1 MSEVP
6 AKHMV
11 IGGAGFLGSH
21 IVTTLKARSDV
32 TVGVFDLVQPS
43 PSKSVEGVEYFTGDI
58 TRETRLIEVFKQFG
72 PAVVYYTA
80 SPIHGLSPDVYFCV
94 NEEGTRVVVSACRA
108 SGIKIIVYTSSTGVV
123 WTGADLDGVT
133 EDNVPVPSKGYDAY
147 HATKALGEKVILNA
161 NDVDGMKVVIL
172 RPCGMTG
179 ERDKQLMWRV
189 AKLYEDGQHNVQ
201 IGDNTNLVD
210 YLYAGNAA
218 QAHVLAADCLL
229 ERPETVAGQIFFITN
244 GQPMPQWTFNR
255 LIFKEL
261 GDNGSKK
268 IIIIPR
274 ALALFLAMITELVCK
289 ITGKKSEFNLF
300 NVLFAT
306 GVQWYNIDK
315 ARLLLGYEPKISLE
329 EGIHR
334 TVEWWKASGAENQK

>member
-1 MSEVP
+1 M
-6 AKHMV
+6 
-11 IGGAGFLGSH
+11 IGRTYKGQS
-21 IVTTLKARSDV
+21 
-32 TVGVFDLVQPS
+32 
-43 PSKSVEGVEYFTGDI
+43 
-58 TRETRLIEVFKQFG
+58 
-72 PAVVYYTA
+72 

-108 SGIKIIVYTSSTGVV
+108 SGIKRIVYTSSTGVV
-123 WTGADLDGVT
+123 WTGADLEGVT

-147 HATKALGEKVILNA
+147 HHTKALGEKVILNA
-161 NDVDGMKVVIL
+161 NDVDGMKVAIL

-189 AKLYEDGQHNVQ
+189 AKLYDDGQHNVQ

-210 YLYAGNAA
+210 YLYAGSAA

-229 ERPETVAGQIFFITN
+229 ERPENCCRTN
-244 GQPMPQWTFNR
+244 ILHHERPASAAVDFQSTDIQG
-255 LIFKEL
+255 
-261 GDNGSKK
+261 
-268 IIIIPR
+268 
-274 ALALFLAMITELVCK
+274 
-289 ITGKKSEFNLF
+289 KSEFNLF
-300 NVLFAT
+300 NVRFAT